1 MAQADL
7 AEWGDLFPLT
17 DFAGGVLIQD
27 EKLNITGDRYF
38 YFCGGFARMKKLS
51 LRVVAIILGALCAGA
66 LLSGAGVVGTAYY
79 AAPVNL
85 SRFMVTL
92 LSIWG
97 MIRLME
103 KIFSLLFYSFF
114 RNPENGTNTQE

>member
-1 MAQADL
+1 
-7 AEWGDLFPLT
+7 
-17 DFAGGVLIQD
+17 
-27 EKLNITGDRYF
+27 
-38 YFCGGFARMKKLS
+38 MKKLS

-66 LLSGAGVVGTAYY
+66 LLSGAGVVGAAYY
-79 AAPVNL
+79 AAPVSL

-114 RNPENGTNTQE
+114 RNPENGKNTQE